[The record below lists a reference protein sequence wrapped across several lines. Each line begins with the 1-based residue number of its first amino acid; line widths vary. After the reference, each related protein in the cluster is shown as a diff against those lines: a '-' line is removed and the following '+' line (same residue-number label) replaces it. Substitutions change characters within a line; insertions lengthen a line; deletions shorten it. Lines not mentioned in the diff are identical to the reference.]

1 MGMYSEWY
9 LMENKKVAQNTKGTS
24 NTQNTSTKKSS
35 AYSNKGK
42 KTTPRG
48 YMPPSML
55 KRFGMK
61 ENRPDLDT
69 GENTDRRFT
78 VEQSRWIKRMTQQV
92 VTYRMYSGQCKTE
105 SRLPSSIRNVVKYF
119 SYPIVGTG
127 GGAPV
132 MAQVGPEEGND
143 PTKTTL
149 KV

>member
-1 MGMYSEWY
+1 MYSEWY

-24 NTQNTSTKKSS
+24 NTQNTSTKKSVP
-35 AYSNKGK
+35 YVNKGK
-42 KTTPRG
+42 KTTPKG

-55 KRFGMK
+55 KRFGLK
-61 ENRPDLDT
+61 ENRPHLDT
-69 GENTDRRFT
+69 GEETDRRFT
-78 VEQSRWIKRMTQQV
+78 VEQNRWIKRMTQQV
-92 VTYRMYSGQCKTE
+92 VTYRMMSGQCKTE
-105 SRLPSSIRNVVKYF
+105 GRLPAPIRNVVKYF

-127 GGAPV
+127 GGAMPT